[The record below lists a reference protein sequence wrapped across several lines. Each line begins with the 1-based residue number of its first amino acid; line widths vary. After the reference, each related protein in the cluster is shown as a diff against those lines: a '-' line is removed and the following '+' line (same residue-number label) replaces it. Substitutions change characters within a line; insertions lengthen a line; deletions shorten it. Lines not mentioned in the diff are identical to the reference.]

1 MHINI
6 QTNLSFIAL
15 LAIEKEAEHDQF
27 RVYLKQMNSD
37 ELDEMIFP
45 IQEEVTAAIDC
56 TSCGACC
63 KSLMINV
70 TAEEASQLSSTLGI
84 NESQFRQQYLEESM
98 EGQLIINQVPC
109 HFLEGSKC
117 SIYQNR
123 FIECREFPHLH
134 KKGFQNRLFGTL
146 MHYGTCPI
154 VFNSI
159 EALKTVSG
167 FHASL

>member
-1 MHINI
+1 
-6 QTNLSFIAL
+6 
-15 LAIEKEAEHDQF
+15 
-27 RVYLKQMNSD
+27 
-37 ELDEMIFP
+37 
-45 IQEEVTAAIDC
+45 
-56 TSCGACC
+56 
-63 KSLMINV
+63 MINV
-70 TAEEASQLSSTLGI
+70 TAEEASQLSSTLGMD
-84 NESQFRQQYLEESM
+84 ESQFKQEYLEESM

-109 HFLEGSKC
+109 HFLEGNIC
-117 SIYQNR
+117 SIYENR
-123 FIECREFPHLH
+123 FNECREFPHLH